1 MGQYTREAWQPDI
14 ETVSISP
21 EESVAR
27 VVEVHSG
34 SNAKPLEGT
43 RWSRRRPS

>member
-1 MGQYTREAWQPDI
+1 MGRHTREAWQPDI

-21 EESVAR
+21 EESVAG

-34 SNAKPLEGT
+34 SNAQPLKGT
-43 RWSRRRPS
+43 R